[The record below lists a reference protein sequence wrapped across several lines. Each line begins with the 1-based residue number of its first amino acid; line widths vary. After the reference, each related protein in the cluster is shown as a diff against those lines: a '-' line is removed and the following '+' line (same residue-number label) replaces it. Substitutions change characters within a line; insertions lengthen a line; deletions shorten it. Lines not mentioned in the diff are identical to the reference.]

1 MTRWYFL
8 VAAWLAISQA
18 SWAEDEA
25 YLLPPP
31 VRGDYSSIL
40 TNKVNQVA
48 VFEYEGR
55 QTITIIDFPTLAEQ
69 GKMFNRVVALIER
82 VGAPRERV
90 LSNEE
95 LAQFIRS
102 VGKTDTTFA
111 YGNDFMVAELVV
123 FFNLAELANIQL
135 TAQELALRQHLID
148 RRLMTYRM
156 GFYQAL
162 VPKAVIL
169 SIPQESPGSPGNPPV
184 TELARR
190 TILTHEISH
199 AEYYTN
205 PLYAKYCRHFWRNV
219 MTEDQRTAFRNFLA
233 KSSYNPNNEEMMVNE
248 GQAYLV
254 YTPDPRAFNSKLL
267 GLSDKDISSLRY
279 KFRGGFPDAPPT
291 GM

>member
-1 MTRWYFL
+1 
-8 VAAWLAISQA
+8 
-18 SWAEDEA
+18 
-25 YLLPPP
+25 
-31 VRGDYSSIL
+31 
-40 TNKVNQVA
+40 
-48 VFEYEGR
+48 
-55 QTITIIDFPTLAEQ
+55 
-69 GKMFNRVVALIER
+69 
-82 VGAPRERV
+82 
-90 LSNEE
+90 LSNDE

-135 TAQELALRQHLID
+135 TAQEIALRQYLID

-162 VPKAVIL
+162 MPKAVIL
-169 SIPQESPGSPGNPPV
+169 SIPQESPGGPGIPPV

-219 MTEDQRTAFRNFLA
+219 MTDDQRKAFRNFLA

-248 GQAYLV
+248 GQAYLM
-254 YTPDPRAFNSKLL
+254 YTPDPRAFNPKLV
-267 GLSDKDISSLRY
+267 GIAEKDILSLRRR
-279 KFRGGFPDAPPT
+279 FREGFPDAPPT